1 MLGIINGSILKFQS
15 QVKVPSAGSAFAT
28 LRFTDTISKG
38 LAYTQLPAT
47 VVEYKDADAAPYTPI
62 KDADI
67 SYVDPLLT
75 IDITNGAIT
84 NPAKDVLVRVTFY
97 VTVTDVTQAINVGG
111 NITNTATFTMLNASG
126 DPIGTA
132 ATATVNQ
139 PMNVYDLSVVGIPVT
154 IQKAADQTFNA
165 VYTFATMN
173 GEGQQN
179 LKYKLVIYPNVN
191 CTFNPGIDPD
201 YAAVTT
207 TLNSLDGTVVDRTV
221 TVTPDAITIEI
232 PHTDAINGDII
243 YVKIPAKSAATIVD
257 VEAPQFIFG
266 DADLLNDAKVVQSA
280 NNYNVQVNF
289 TGEIKVLTDVT
300 KELIL
305 S

>member
-1 MLGIINGSILKFQS
+1 MPGIINGSILKFQS

-47 VVEYKDADAAPYTPI
+47 VVEYKDADAAQDAPYTPI
-62 KDADI
+62 NDADI

-132 ATATVNQ
+132 ATATVN
-139 PMNVYDLSVVGIPVT
+139 
-154 IQKAADQTFNA
+154 
-165 VYTFATMN
+165 
-173 GEGQQN
+173 
-179 LKYKLVIYPNVN
+179 
-191 CTFNPGIDPD
+191 
-201 YAAVTT
+201 
-207 TLNSLDGTVVDRTV
+207 
-221 TVTPDAITIEI
+221 
-232 PHTDAINGDII
+232 
-243 YVKIPAKSAATIVD
+243 
-257 VEAPQFIFG
+257 
-266 DADLLNDAKVVQSA
+266 
-280 NNYNVQVNF
+280 
-289 TGEIKVLTDVT
+289 
-300 KELIL
+300 
-305 S
+305 